1 MYFDI
6 ARRLSVSHKVAWSS
20 PVKCEGSI
28 ADSSHRTIGGETCHI
43 DCIGGD
49 EDDGGSKGVS
59 R

>member
-1 MYFDI
+1 MKCN
-6 ARRLSVSHKVAWSS
+6 VSRPIVAAWSS

>member
-1 MYFDI
+1 MI
-6 ARRLSVSHKVAWSS
+6 
-20 PVKCEGSI
+20 CEGSS

-49 EDDGGSKGVS
+49 DDDVDSKGVS

>member
-1 MYFDI
+1 MQGPQL
-6 ARRLSVSHKVAWSS
+6 ARTQRVVAWSS
-20 PVKCEGSI
+20 PVICEGSS

-49 EDDGGSKGVS
+49 DDDVDSKGVS